1 MSTPQSIK
9 LNLFWWLIIIS
20 FMGATLGDSR
30 TEVFPTEKWTKKED
44 QTGSYSYKVSKTFVA
59 HPWIESDTVTSNA
72 DFSLPPH
79 VQPAPNSGIYISRKV
94 HGVNRSKLLT
104 QNGFKGNIIKKVNM
118 HWKQLE
124 PVEDVYRFDLL
135 EKAINAAS
143 ENGKYKVELHIKGSV
158 HKFQHFKQSGQKLD
172 KLKKL
177 EESAPLWLDNYDI
190 PIIAE
195 KPTSIF
201 QIYNYDIYDSRYHSR
216 YIELLNK
223 LGSTR
228 ILENPA
234 ILVIYLHNKSHTR
247 GEEGIGPKEGDPNRK
262 KYLERMDTWAKIAGP
277 RRNII
282 METSYRNQDIQAALD
297 RGMGQRNGWI
307 EHYLTHGHKQVLGQ
321 GIDRHGYL
329 IVDEDHPLIRND
341 VASGDE
347 NEEYENNR
355 FYQRRFGHASSF
367 PHRYHESMLRLLQ
380 MRRSTVWAEA
390 IKGFIDPALLQ
401 FVALELGRTV
411 EDAPDAWSYLRE
423 SYLFEKVHRQWVDVD
438 PKIIRPDGSM
448 PIKNFERWL
457 YQRDDPS
464 NRVRTVAVEPRGF
477 GGKQLFRHQ
486 KYDYDF
492 TARRTDVANSMDR
505 IAFAVEDKFL
515 SGSSHRVA
523 IKVTYF
529 DKGVGS
535 FALKF
540 KRAGGKQESRSQSKK
555 NTGKMMTRT
564 YIINDID
571 LTARKMNTDFYL
583 EAYGDDLTVRMV
595 RIIKLNSQ

>member
-1 MSTPQSIK
+1 
-9 LNLFWWLIIIS
+9 
-20 FMGATLGDSR
+20 MGTTLCDSR
-30 TEVFPTEKWTKKED
+30 TEVIPIKKWTKEGE
-44 QTGSYSYKVSKTFVA
+44 QTGSYPYKVSKTFVA

-79 VQPAPNSGIYISRKV
+79 VQPASKSGIYISRKV
-94 HGVNRSKLLT
+94 NGVNRSQLLT
-104 QNGFKGNIIKKVNM
+104 QKGFKGNIIKKVNM

-124 PVEDVYRFDLL
+124 PVENVYRFDLL
-135 EKAINAAS
+135 EKAINVAS
-143 ENGKYKVELHIKGSV
+143 KNGKYKVELHIKGSV
-158 HKFQHFKQSGQKLD
+158 REFQYFKQSD
-172 KLKKL
+172 KNLKKL

-201 QIYNYDIYDSRYHSR
+201 QIHNYDIYDSRYHSR

-223 LGSTR
+223 LGTTR

-247 GEEGIGPKEGDPNRK
+247 GEEGIGPKKGDPNRK

-277 RRNII
+277 QKNMI
-282 METSYRNQDIQAALD
+282 METSYRDQDIQAALD

-307 EHYLTHGHKQVLGQ
+307 EHYLTHGHKKVLGQ

-329 IVDEDHPLIRND
+329 IVNEHHPLIRGD

-355 FYQRRFGHASSF
+355 FYQQRFGHFSSF

-380 MRRSTVWAEA
+380 MRRSVVWAEG

-401 FVALELGRTV
+401 FVALELGKTV

-423 SYLFEKVHRQWVDVD
+423 SYLFEKVHRQWVEVD
-438 PKIIRPDGSM
+438 PKIIRSDGSM
-448 PIKNFERWL
+448 PLKNFERWL

-464 NRVRTVAVEPRGF
+464 NHVRTVAVEPRGF
-477 GGKQLFRHQ
+477 GGRQLFRHQ
-486 KYDYDF
+486 KYDYDL
-492 TARRTDVANSMDR
+492 TARRTDTANSMNR

-515 SGSSHRVA
+515 SGPSHRVA

-529 DKGVGS
+529 DKGFGS
-535 FALKF
+535 FSLKF
-540 KRAGGKQESRSQSKK
+540 KRVGRKKESRSQGKN

-571 LTARKMNTDFYL
+571 LSARGMDTDFYL
-583 EAYGDDLTVRMV
+583 EAYEDDLTVRMV
-595 RIIKLNSQ
+595 RIIKRSHK

>member
-1 MSTPQSIK
+1 MTKPPSIK
-9 LNLFWWLIIIS
+9 LNLLLWLIILS
-20 FMGATLGDSR
+20 LWGVTLGDSR
-30 TEVFPTEKWTKKED
+30 TEVFPTEKWTQED
-44 QTGSYSYKVSKTFVA
+44 DHTESSSFKVRKTFIA
-59 HPWIESDTVTSNA
+59 HPWIESDKVTANA

-79 VQPAPNSGIYISRKV
+79 VQPAPNSGIYITRTV
-94 HGVNRSKLLT
+94 NGVSRSKLLV
-104 QNGFKGNIIKKVNM
+104 QNGFKGNIIKQVNM

-124 PVEDVYRFDLL
+124 PVENAYRFDLL

-143 ENGKYKVELHIKGSV
+143 KNGKYKVELHIKGAV
-158 HKFQHFKQSGQKLD
+158 RKFQHFKQSGQKLEN
-172 KLKKL
+172 LRKL
-177 EESAPLWLDNYDI
+177 EESAPLWLDNYNI
-190 PIIAE
+190 PVIAE

-216 YIELLNK
+216 YIALLNK
-223 LGSTR
+223 LGSTG
-228 ILENPA
+228 ILENSA
-234 ILVIYLHNKSHTR
+234 IIVIYLHNKSHTR

-262 KYLERMDTWAKIAGP
+262 KYLERMDAWAKIAGS

-282 METSYRNQDIQAALD
+282 METSYEDQDVQAALD

-321 GIDRHGYL
+321 GIDRQGYL
-329 IVDEDHPLIRND
+329 TVDEEHPLIRGD

-347 NEEYENNR
+347 NEEYENTS
-355 FYQRRFGHASSF
+355 FYHQRFGHFSSF

-401 FVALELGRTV
+401 FVALELGKTV

-423 SYLFEKVHRQWVDVD
+423 SYLFEEVHRHWVDVD
-438 PKIIRPDGSM
+438 PKIIRSDGSM
-448 PIKNFERWL
+448 PLKNFERWL

-477 GGKQLFRHQ
+477 GGRQLFRHQ
-486 KYDYDF
+486 KYDYDL
-492 TARRTDVANSMDR
+492 TARRTDIVNSMDR
-505 IAFAVEDKFL
+505 MAFAVEDKFL
-515 SGSSHRVA
+515 SGPSHRVA

-529 DKGVGS
+529 DKGFGS

-540 KRAGGKQESRSQSKK
+540 KRRGGKIESRSQSKN

-564 YIINDID
+564 YIMNDID
-571 LTARKMNTDFYL
+571 LSACGMDTDFYF
-583 EAYGDDLTVRMV
+583 EAYGDDLIVRMV
-595 RIIKLNSQ
+595 RIIKRPAQ

>member
-1 MSTPQSIK
+1 MAISQSKK
-9 LNLFWWLIIIS
+9 LNLFLWLIIIS
-20 FMGATLGDSR
+20 CFGTLLGDSR
-30 TEVFPTEKWTKKED
+30 TEVFPTEKWTKQDDRTE
-44 QTGSYSYKVSKTFVA
+44 SSSYKLSKTFIS
-59 HPWIESDTVTSNA
+59 HPWIESDVVTSNA

-79 VQPAPNSGIYISRKV
+79 VQPAPNSGIYISREV
-94 HGVNRSKLLT
+94 NGVNRSKLLI

-124 PVEDVYRFDLL
+124 PVENVYRFDLL
-135 EKAINAAS
+135 EKAINDAS
-143 ENGKYKVELHIKGSV
+143 KNGQYKVELHIKGSV
-158 HKFQHFKQSGQKLD
+158 RKFQHFKQSGQKLD
-172 KLKKL
+172 KLKKR

-223 LGSTR
+223 LGSTG

-247 GEEGIGPKEGDPNRK
+247 GEEGIGPKKGDPNRK

-277 RRNII
+277 RKNII
-282 METSYRNQDIQAALD
+282 MATSSRDQDIQAALD

-307 EHYLTHGHKQVLGQ
+307 EHYLAHSHKQVLGQ

-329 IVDEDHPLIRND
+329 IVDEEHPLIRAD

-347 NEEYENNR
+347 NEEYEKTR
-355 FYQRRFGHASSF
+355 FFKRRFGHFSSF
-367 PHRYHESMLRLLQ
+367 SHRYHESMLRLLQ
-380 MRRSTVWAEA
+380 MRRSTVWVEA
-390 IKGFIDPALLQ
+390 VKGFIDPALLQ

-411 EDAPDAWSYLRE
+411 EDAPDAWCYLRE

-448 PIKNFERWL
+448 PLKNFERWL

-477 GGKQLFRHQ
+477 GGKQRLRHP
-486 KYDYDF
+486 KYDYDL

-515 SGSSHRVA
+515 TGSSHRVA

-529 DKGVGS
+529 DIGSGS

-540 KRAGGKQESRSQSKK
+540 KRTGGKKESRVQGKN

-571 LTARKMNTDFYL
+571 LTARRMNTDFYL
-583 EAYGDDLTVRMV
+583 EADGDDLTVRMV
-595 RIIKLNSQ
+595 RIIKLSP